1 MVVSWNTVGYCT
13 KNTSCKGFQYN
24 LSRGL
29 GPIYT
34 FQFDTYASRAINF
47 TLPWLTDWPLCLNY
61 TCNGLLFPQYLWLY
75 DQLQCLTLFVIYL
88 TPHQDHLNLWRK
100 TIWELSFLTVGVLSN
115 LYTLHIWE
123 KSWSSWKYQHTC
135 ARQ

>member
-34 FQFDTYASRAINF
+34 FQFDTHASRWIVLHV
-47 TLPWLTDWPLCLNY
+47 TVTDRLTAMLKLYLQWSAFPSIFVALWSASMSNLICNLFNSSPRSFKPLEE
-61 TCNGLLFPQYLWLY
+61 
-75 DQLQCLTLFVIYL
+75 
-88 TPHQDHLNLWRK
+88 DH
-100 TIWELSFLTVGVLSN
+100 ELSFLTVGVLSN

-123 KSWSSWKYQHTC
+123 KSWSSWKYQHTS